1 MATLSIDCPLM
12 APGEYDDET
21 ELRREEPGRLARSW
35 PELSWSDE
43 AGTHKCVVTGRTT
56 IGSAP
61 GANVRIADR
70 EVSRLHAELEPT
82 DRGTWVRDLGS
93 RNGTFVENLQVA
105 AAMLPDGARIR
116 VGGTDV
122 VLRYPAVASLVE
134 LWPDERF
141 GSLIGASTPMR
152 ELFAQMSRVAQSDA
166 PVLIL
171 GETGT
176 GKELVARAIHDASAR
191 AGGPFVIVD
200 CAALA
205 SSLIEGELFGHARG
219 AFTGAVGARAGS
231 FEAANG
237 GTIFLDEIGE
247 LPLALQPKLLRV
259 LESRTVKRLGESE
272 HRPIDVRLVAA
283 THRDLRRMVNASA
296 FREDLY
302 FRIAVLPLMLPP
314 LRARKSDIP
323 LLFQHFLNGRQTV
336 EPVSPREI
344 TEMPWLGNV
353 RELRNFV
360 ERACAIGGK
369 DALQSTRA
377 AGEGPDSPAE
387 GADQAAVAF
396 DQPFKEFRERW
407 IDHGER
413 EYLRRLLERHGRNVP
428 AAAEAASLDRTYVY
442 RLIRKH
448 GL

>member
-1 MATLSIDCPLM
+1 MV
-12 APGEYDDET
+12 PGEYDDET
-21 ELRREEPGRLARSW
+21 QLRRDGGPRLSRSW
-35 PELSWSDE
+35 PELSWNDE
-43 AGTHKCVVTGRTT
+43 TGPRKCVITGRTT
-56 IGSAP
+56 VGSAP
-61 GANVRIADR
+61 GAQVRIADR

-93 RNGTFVENLQVA
+93 RNGTFVDALQVA
-105 AAMLPDGARIR
+105 AALLPDGAHIR

-122 VLRYPAVASLVE
+122 VLRYPAEASPIE
-134 LWPDERF
+134 LWPHDRF
-141 GSLIGASTPMR
+141 GGLIGASTPMR
-152 ELFAQMSRVAQSDA
+152 ELFAQMSRVANADA

-191 AGGPFVIVD
+191 ASGPFVIVD

-219 AFTGAVGARAGS
+219 AFTGAVTARAGS
-231 FEAANG
+231 FEAAHG

-247 LPLALQPKLLRV
+247 LPLALQPKLLRA
-259 LESRTVKRLGESE
+259 LESRTIKRLGESD
-272 HRPIDVRLVAA
+272 HRPVDARLVAA
-283 THRDLRRMVNASA
+283 THRDLRRMVNAGA

-302 FRIAVLPLMLPP
+302 FRVAVLPLVLPP
-314 LRARKSDIP
+314 LRARKGDIA
-323 LLFQHFLNGRQTV
+323 LLFRHFLAGRQPV
-336 EPVSPREI
+336 EPVSERELA
-344 TEMPWLGNV
+344 EMPWLGNV

-360 ERACAIGGK
+360 ERACAIGAK
-369 DALQSTRA
+369 DELQSSRA
-377 AGEGPDSPAE
+377 TGEAPAGAPAAAEASSP
-387 GADQAAVAF
+387 VTF

-407 IDHGER
+407 IDQGER
-413 EYLRRLLERHGRNVP
+413 EYLQRLLDRHGRNVP
-428 AAAEAASLDRTYVY
+428 AAAEAAGLDRTYVY

>member
-1 MATLSIDCPLM
+1 M

-21 ELRREEPGRLARSW
+21 ELRRDQPGRPLRSW
-35 PELSWSDE
+35 PELSWHDE
-43 AGTHKCVVTGRTT
+43 TGTHKCVVTGRTT

-61 GANVRIADR
+61 GAQVRVTDR

-116 VGGTDV
+116 VGRTDV
-122 VLRYPAVASLVE
+122 VLRYPPEAASPVD
-134 LWPDERF
+134 LWPEERF
-141 GSLIGASTPMR
+141 GGLIGASTAMR

-166 PVLIL
+166 PVMIL

-176 GKELVARAIHDASAR
+176 GKELAARAIHDASAR

-219 AFTGAVGARAGS
+219 AFTGAVAARAGS

-247 LPLALQPKLLRV
+247 LPLELQPKLLRV
-259 LESRTVKRLGESE
+259 LESRSIKRLGESE
-272 HRPIDVRLVAA
+272 HRSIDVRLVAA
-283 THRDLRRMVNASA
+283 THRDLRRMVNAGA

-302 FRIAVLPLMLPP
+302 FRIAVLPLVLPP
-314 LRARKSDIP
+314 LRARKADIP
-323 LLFQHFLNGRQTV
+323 VLFHHFLAGRHPV
-336 EPVSPREI
+336 EPVSERELA
-344 TEMPWLGNV
+344 EMPWLGNV

-360 ERACAIGGK
+360 ERACAIGGAR
-369 DALQSTRA
+369 DAMGSPPGA
-377 AGEGPDSPAE
+377 AEDDDSLPSPDASP
-387 GADQAAVAF
+387 VPF

-428 AAAEAASLDRTYVY
+428 AAAESAGLDRTYVY